1 MAYFEINNLVITHR
15 SFEGT
20 KTVLDI
26 DHLSIEKG
34 QTYGLVG
41 ESGQGKTVLALAI
54 QRLLRCPPGKIQSG
68 EITVSKA
75 SALTA
80 DEINAIVNN

>member
-41 ESGQGKTVLALAI
+41 ESGQGNTVLALAI
-54 QRLLRCPPGKIQSG
+54 QQLLRCPPGKIQSG
-68 EITVSKA
+68 EIMLDGEDLLKMKPKQM
-75 SALTA
+75 
-80 DEINAIVNN
+80 

>member
-54 QRLLRCPPGKIQSG
+54 QQLLRCPPGKIQSG
-68 EITVSKA
+68 EILLDGEDLLKMKPKQM
-75 SALTA
+75 
-80 DEINAIVNN
+80 